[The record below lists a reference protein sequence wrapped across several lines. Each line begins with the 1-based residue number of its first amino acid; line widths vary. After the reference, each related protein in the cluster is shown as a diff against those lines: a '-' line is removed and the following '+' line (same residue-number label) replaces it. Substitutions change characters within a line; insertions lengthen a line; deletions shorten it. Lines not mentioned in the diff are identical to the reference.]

1 MDIRLFDGSIK
12 TSDAELGYILDRIG
26 GAIDRIADAAGH
38 VDVRLVDVNGPRGG
52 LDKSCAILLTRAHRP
67 ALRIEERAET
77 YYEAI
82 DAAASRLR
90 RALARSLDRPFRRGR
105 DQRGMNA
112 RMSNHLS
119 EELAS

>member
-12 TSDAELGYILDRIG
+12 TSDAELGYVLDRIG
-26 GAIDRIADAAGH
+26 SVIDRIANAAGH
-38 VDVRLVDVNGPRGG
+38 VDVRLADVNGPRGG
-52 LDKSCAILLTRAHRP
+52 LDKSCAILLTQAHRP

-82 DAAASRLR
+82 DAAAARLR

-105 DQRGMNA
+105 DQRGLNA
-112 RMSNHLS
+112 RVASHLL
-119 EELAS
+119 EEQTG